1 MKVLWIN
8 LPLIALLSAC
18 GANEAGPAATEAP
31 TESGP
36 THLGGCILLSPIG
49 EVPADP
55 YEENDVVATDEY
67 PPFTKKLT
75 VYGLTL
81 VARDD
86 ASDEFMQKVATTIR
100 EIFPRD
106 ETLDLEKQEEI
117 LKNQYRYNAVIPVP
131 VGRDMGFIEEDE
143 AAWDLTTSQNSV
155 CDIIMEG
162 VEGQVME
169 VVEHILHYVS
179 DVGLHYTFPDDW
191 GISETSALAK
201 AMQKSID
208 EGYYN
213 VEQYGDV
220 DRGEERRRVT
230 MQEFAYWII
239 STAWNLQE
247 PYGPQDNEEWTIRN
261 QEDLKAKLPELYE
274 AYERTVG
281 RTMVAPSLETL
292 RGIGPTRA
300 EESSE

>member
-1 MKVLWIN
+1 MRVLLIN
-8 LPLIALLSAC
+8 LPLIALLTACSSDDTGSAT
-18 GANEAGPAATEAP
+18 TEAP
-31 TESGP
+31 AESEP
-36 THLGGCILLSPIG
+36 THLGGCILISPIG
-49 EVPADP
+49 EVPDDL
-55 YEENDVVATDEY
+55 YQENAVVATDEY
-67 PPFTKKLT
+67 PLFTKKLT

-81 VARDD
+81 IARDD
-86 ASDEFMQKVATTIR
+86 ASDEFMQKVAKTIR

-106 ETLDLEKQEEI
+106 EDLDLAKQEEI
-117 LKNQYRYNAVIPVP
+117 LRNQYRYKAVIPVP
-131 VGRDMGFIEEDE
+131 VGRDMDFTEADE
-143 AAWDLTTSQNSV
+143 AAWDKITSQNSV

-179 DVGLHYTFPDDW
+179 DVGLHYTFPNEW
-191 GISETSALAK
+191 GISETSALAQ
-201 AMQKSID
+201 AMKKSID

-213 VEQYGDV
+213 VTQYRDIEA
-220 DRGEERRRVT
+220 GEVRHRVL

-247 PYGPQDNEEWTIRN
+247 PYGPQGEEEWTIKN
-261 QEDLKAKLPELYE
+261 QADLKAKLPEFYE

-292 RGIGPTRA
+292 ADIGPTRA
-300 EESSE
+300 EEGTQ